1 VINFIA
7 ADGGTTPLTTFTAVN
22 GWTVT
27 TDAAGHEHYLRKHDA
42 VEVVAVWDPAEQSGT
57 ISVRST
63 YHGFTRFHADT
74 AEAIR
79 DPAAFWIA
87 ANLAADTAAAPLPVL
102 ETMEGDPEVTED
114 AVPLEANFTFTTT
127 TGRIVAV
134 TVTDEQASNVETGFY
149 KIEKYVWSEQR
160 DDHSTGEG
168 DQEPEQDASGVDT
181 EPAIPAGEPSTADA
195 LKTMLEAR
203 FGLPAH
209 ELVVRGDWQVFF
221 IIGEERMRPLME
233 REDELVTAMG
243 RYWRHEHGR
252 FAAHPCI
259 VIRR

>member
-1 VINFIA
+1 MINFIA
-7 ADGGTTPLTTFTAVN
+7 ANGGTTPLTTFTAEN

-63 YHGFTRFHADT
+63 YQGFTRCHADT
-74 AEAIR
+74 AEAIH

-114 AVPLEANFTFTTT
+114 AVPLEADLTFTTT

-134 TVTDEQASNVETGFY
+134 TVTDEQANNVEAGFY

-160 DDHSTGEG
+160 DHLDTGDPDKG
-168 DQEPEQDASGVDT
+168 DQ
-181 EPAIPAGEPSTADA
+181 
-195 LKTMLEAR
+195 
-203 FGLPAH
+203 
-209 ELVVRGDWQVFF
+209 
-221 IIGEERMRPLME
+221 
-233 REDELVTAMG
+233 
-243 RYWRHEHGR
+243 
-252 FAAHPCI
+252 
-259 VIRR
+259 